1 MSKYNRKQQI
11 IINLLD
17 NIARLNSGHPI
28 PALIKQIILERP
40 IYLPMFIQR
49 VDVSNTTNTRSVAES
64 FNSRCYQSMTN
75 DHQRVSTYKQ
85 WIDHTWNSNDQR
97 WLEIGP
103 GTDICLGK
111 LLLDDHQDTYYTG
124 IEINDQAYKSASM
137 KLQKYKNASIHKGF
151 LNESFN
157 KLPVKVDVILHEI
170 LGVIASAEG
179 VGLAMSY
186 LKTKYPNAIS
196 IPEYV
201 STHLVLLDMRVS
213 DIIKDLTLTINHK
226 MFRGTIPFA
235 RCQISDDHA
244 ILEQLHMNNI
254 SLQQKHRSKCKIKRD
269 GYMSVLGIYI
279 TLMTYDIST
288 SSNSDDPNASA
299 NWANIGLVL
308 PTSIQVKR
316 NKIVTITSEIDI
328 RSMEPN
334 YTILLEYDN
343 YKYQWHI
350 RYGDLYGE
358 YEYLHTVKI

>member
-1 MSKYNRKQQI
+1 
-11 IINLLD
+11 
-17 NIARLNSGHPI
+17 
-28 PALIKQIILERP
+28 
-40 IYLPMFIQR
+40 
-49 VDVSNTTNTRSVAES
+49 
-64 FNSRCYQSMTN
+64 
-75 DHQRVSTYKQ
+75 
-85 WIDHTWNSNDQR
+85 
-97 WLEIGP
+97 
-103 GTDICLGK
+103 
-111 LLLDDHQDTYYTG
+111 
-124 IEINDQAYKSASM
+124 
-137 KLQKYKNASIHKGF
+137 
-151 LNESFN
+151 
-157 KLPVKVDVILHEI
+157 
-170 LGVIASAEG
+170 
-179 VGLAMSY
+179 
-186 LKTKYPNAIS
+186 
-196 IPEYV
+196 
-201 STHLVLLDMRVS
+201 
-213 DIIKDLTLTINHK
+213 
-226 MFRGTIPFA
+226 
-235 RCQISDDHA
+235 
-244 ILEQLHMNNI
+244 MNNI